1 MKINT
6 KILFAVILIIAL
18 SMTGCGEDVVR
29 KEPIPVLQTRIEPV
43 VTSVAITKAQFIN
56 AGIQL
61 GRLRDGKLSETIKA
75 SGEVAVLPQDY
86 AKVSTYIGGIVKTIR
101 VQEGDYVKKGQTV
114 FTLEHPDYIK
124 LQQEYLVTK
133 NNLNFLEKEYE
144 RQKEL
149 FENKAAVGKVFQEA
163 ESKYNAEKG
172 NIEALRNQLAMLSIP
187 LGALDEG
194 QMLRAISLKSPISGY
209 VGELNISIGAYA
221 EPNIPLLDITN
232 TNNLIVHIDIFEKDV
247 VKVARGQRVEIV
259 LPNQDVKSIQG
270 EITSI
275 GKNVNRK
282 TNTISISAK
291 INDKNDLL
299 IPGMFV
305 KTYISIS
312 EVSSTVVP
320 QGAVI
325 RSGSEKYVFMATDE
339 WCASPEKV
347 KSALQV
353 NTPKAEMSQDSI
365 SLSYEMIEVKTS
377 SVVDGYIGIV
387 PEKDMSDYVIVVE
400 AAYYLMSQ
408 LKSGETVGCCPPTEE
423 KTEG

>member
-1 MKINT
+1 
-6 KILFAVILIIAL
+6 
-18 SMTGCGEDVVR
+18 
-29 KEPIPVLQTRIEPV
+29 
-43 VTSVAITKAQFIN
+43 
-56 AGIQL
+56 
-61 GRLRDGKLSETIKA
+61 
-75 SGEVAVLPQDY
+75 
-86 AKVSTYIGGIVKTIR
+86 
-101 VQEGDYVKKGQTV
+101 
-114 FTLEHPDYIK
+114 
-124 LQQEYLVTK
+124 
-133 NNLNFLEKEYE
+133 
-144 RQKEL
+144 
-149 FENKAAVGKVFQEA
+149 
-163 ESKYNAEKG
+163 
-172 NIEALRNQLAMLSIP
+172 MLSIP